1 MKNHPP
7 LHHLPTTLLLAV
19 GLGLLGVRHAPSP
32 DVPAATAA
40 APLDAQAPP
49 HEGFSF
55 QMRDYSINHQ
65 GLNTLNVN
73 VRYAYREGLRPED
86 YPDFQDLDKTCDE
99 FFAHYPNP
107 DTFWEVLNKELTS
120 KLLEEFP
127 ALSSVTIE
135 IQVSPTARI
144 PFPRAST
151 VTRTR
156 L

>member
-1 MKNHPP
+1 MTRLPFRSW
-7 LHHLPTTLLLAV
+7 LQLLPTALLVTIGWCFLAIRQPISAPAPAAV
-19 GLGLLGVRHAPSP
+19 GM
-32 DVPAATAA
+32 
-40 APLDAQAPP
+40 DAQAPP
-49 HEGFSF
+49 HEEFSF

-73 VRYAYREGLRPED
+73 VRYNYRDGIRTED
-86 YPDFQDLDKTCDE
+86 YPDFQELDKTCDD
-99 FFAHYPNP
+99 FFVSYPDP
-107 DTFWEVLNKELTS
+107 DTYWETLNKQLTAR
-120 KLLEEFP
+120 LLERYP
-127 ALSSVTIE
+127 MLSSVTIE

>member
-1 MKNHPP
+1 MKNSSLHPW
-7 LHHLPTTLLLAV
+7 LHTLPTALLLAA
-19 GLGLLGVRHAPSP
+19 GSCFFAIRHPVASPVPSA
-32 DVPAATAA
+32 VSA
-40 APLDAQAPP
+40 DAQAPP

-65 GLNTLNVN
+65 GLNTLNVS
-73 VRYAYREGLRPED
+73 VRYNYKDGIRTED
-86 YPDFQDLDKTCDE
+86 YPDFQELDKTCDD
-99 FFAHYPNP
+99 FFVHYPNP
-107 DTFWEVLNKELTS
+107 DTYWEILNKELTAR
-120 KLLEEFP
+120 LLEKYP
-127 ALSSVTIE
+127 MLSSVTIE